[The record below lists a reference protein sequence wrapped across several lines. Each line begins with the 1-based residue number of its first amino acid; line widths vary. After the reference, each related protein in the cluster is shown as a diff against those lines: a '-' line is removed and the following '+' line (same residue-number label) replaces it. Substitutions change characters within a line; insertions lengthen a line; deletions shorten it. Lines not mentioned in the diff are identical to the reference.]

1 MQEQPKPVFYVKAAT
16 SRYVCD
22 CGKGDVTSQ
31 ILTPPGYKLLR
42 CEDCLKKLKYTFQ
55 EAEFVTVKALSRK
68 LQKISNTAKNDK
80 KQSKFSQNTTILKP
94 SSFIQTKQL
103 DLMQEVSCVFC
114 LYTTKLQ
121 KFFKTDAKG
130 RTIALV
136 ECPECHNKMRLKTLL
151 TDMTPQEYAK
161 FVYGYRLSGFWQKCP
176 FALFNKRL
184 RAMGISNEFWSEYKK
199 LKGENTEQPTTN
211 EENKQWED
219 YKNEG

>member
-1 MQEQPKPVFYVKAAT
+1 MRLNTK
-16 SRYVCD
+16 
-22 CGKGDVTSQ
+22 
-31 ILTPPGYKLLR
+31 
-42 CEDCLKKLKYTFQ
+42 LKKLC
-55 EAEFVTVKALSRK
+55 AS
-68 LQKISNTAKNDK
+68 AKNDK
-80 KQSKFSQNTTILKP
+80 KQSKFSQNTTVLKP
-94 SSFIQTKQL
+94 SYFIQTKQL

-114 LYTTKLQ
+114 LHTTKLQ

-151 TDMTPQEYAK
+151 EDMTPEQYAK

>member
-31 ILTPPGYKLLR
+31 ILTPQGDKLNR
-42 CEDCLKKLKYTFQ
+42 CETCLKKLKYTFQ
-55 EAEFVTVKALSRK
+55 GAEFISTKIIK
-68 LQKISNTAKNDK
+68 QKTAKN
-80 KQSKFSQNTTILKP
+80 KQHSQKRQKTIKIQPKHNVLKP
-94 SSFIQTKQL
+94 SYFIQTKQL

-151 TDMTPQEYAK
+151 RHDSQEYAK

-176 FALFNKRL
+176 FATFTKRL
-184 RAMGISNEFWSEYKK
+184 RAMGISNEFWSGVQKIE
-199 LKGENTEQPTTN
+199 GREHGTTD
-211 EENKQWED
+211 NKRG
-219 YKNEG
+219 K